1 MPLPEHITYS
11 TNRTINNTIQN
22 SFVMKQSVLSAAVT
36 LLMITCGS
44 ITIQAQEKNTINITT
59 TAVPFLRISPDARS
73 GGIGDAGI
81 ALSPDA
87 NSVFYNQAKIP
98 FAKNKTGIGATYT
111 PWLKDVADN
120 MYLATLAGFHQLGE
134 LQAVSASLRYF
145 NAGDI
150 SVVDFNGNKLQTAS
164 PREFAFDL
172 GYSRK
177 LSDKFGIGA
186 ALRYISSRLATGNI
200 NGTNYKAGNAFAADL
215 SAFYSGVAGNGR
227 GWTAGLSL
235 SNLGSKVGYTDDSN
249 NKDFLPANI
258 GVGATYTEVWNDDNK
273 MTFVLQADKLL
284 VPKIPETAEAM
295 PAYRDKSVVG
305 SWFSSFDNGAM
316 QLAFGAEYAFKE
328 QLFLRIG
335 YNSKSYDYGNWQY
348 VTAGAGVHF
357 NMATVNFSYLVPAG
371 DKVGRNPLS
380 NTVRFGL
387 LFDIS
392 KK

>member
-1 MPLPEHITYS
+1 
-11 TNRTINNTIQN
+11 
-22 SFVMKQSVLSAAVT
+22 MKQLVLSAAAT

-81 ALSPDA
+81 ALSADA

-98 FAKNKTGIGATYT
+98 FAKNKAGIGATYT

-120 MYLATLAGFHQLGE
+120 MYLATLAGFHQLDE

-150 SVVDFNGNKLQTAS
+150 SVVDFNGNKLQTAR

-186 ALRYISSRLATGNI
+186 AVRYISSKLATGNI
-200 NGTNYKAGNAFAADL
+200 NGTNYKAGNALAADL
-215 SAFYSGVAGNGR
+215 SVFFNGVGSDGR

-235 SNLGSKVGYTDDSN
+235 SNLGSRIGYTDESN

-258 GVGATYTEVWNDDNK
+258 GIGASYTEVWNEDNK

-295 PAYRDKSVVG
+295 PAYRDKSVAG

-316 QLAFGAEYAFKE
+316 QLAFGAEYAYKE

-371 DKVGRNPLS
+371 DKAGRNPLS

>member
-1 MPLPEHITYS
+1 MQAPGYMNYMI
-11 TNRTINNTIQN
+11 NRIINTIQN
-22 SFVMKQSVLSAAVT
+22 YIVMKKLVLSAAVT
-36 LLMITCGS
+36 LLILLTCGLFAV
-44 ITIQAQEKNTINITT
+44 QAQEKNTINITT

-98 FAKNKTGIGATYT
+98 FAKNKSGIGATYT
-111 PWLKDVADN
+111 PWLKEVADN
-120 MYLATLAGFHQLGE
+120 MYLATLAGFHQLDE

-150 SVVDFNGNKLQTAS
+150 SMVDYNGNKLQTVR
-164 PREFAFDL
+164 PREYAFDL

-177 LSDKFGIGA
+177 LSDKFGIGV
-186 ALRYISSRLATGNI
+186 ALRYISSKLATGTM
-200 NGTNYKAGNAFAADL
+200 NGTNYKGGKAFATDL
-215 SAFYSGVAGNGR
+215 SVFYNGVEENSR

-235 SNLGSKVGYTDDSN
+235 SNLGSKIGYTDDAN
-249 NKDFLPANI
+249 NKDFLPANLGI
-258 GVGATYTEVWNDDNK
+258 GASYTEVWNEDNK

-305 SWFSSFDNGAM
+305 SWFNSFDNGAM

-328 QLFLRIG
+328 QLYLRIG
-335 YNSKSYDYGNWQY
+335 YNSKSYAYGNWQY
-348 VTAGAGVHF
+348 VTAGAGVRF
-357 NMATVNFSYLVPAG
+357 SMATVNFSYLVPAG
-371 DKVGRNPLS
+371 DKINRNPLS

-387 LFDIS
+387 VFGLD
-392 KK
+392 K